1 MPNYRRRH
9 HEWGCY
15 FLTVVTNKRHPL
27 FRDPHARELL
37 KKAIQD
43 TLATQPMTIH
53 EMVLLPDHL
62 HILCSLPEPK
72 QDYSTRIRLIKK
84 RFTRA
89 WLAVGG
95 REKTV
100 STSRQARGE
109 RGIWQRRFYEYTVK
123 SQADYRSHVVYM
135 HMNPVKHGLAD
146 CPLDWP
152 WSTFHRHVQQ
162 GTLPHDWRGPIDLP
176 GAGEYDQEIVP

>member
-89 WLAVGG
+89 ISRARRYHEGTDFWKFVNNFVEDVHLFTWKKAAVA
-95 REKTV
+95 TC
-100 STSRQARGE
+100 T
-109 RGIWQRRFYEYTVK
+109 
-123 SQADYRSHVVYM
+123 ADYQRQHYQ
-135 HMNPVKHGLAD
+135 LEAELRD
-146 CPLDWP
+146 Q
-152 WSTFHRHVQQ
+152 TAQHRNERI
-162 GTLPHDWRGPIDLP
+162 TLRYNLP
-176 GAGEYDQEIVP
+176 SKA